1 MAIRTKSQLAAD
13 IAGLPNPITAVALK
27 ALLVN
32 MVDSLE
38 GLINEYTT
46 TQRDALTPYYG
57 QKIFNTTSARVEMYT
72 DDWFPIGQVGGN
84 ALNCS
89 ANPDYPAGLIGDMYV
104 VTNAG
109 KIGGGSG
116 KTVNAGAIVTC
127 IGGNAGGNE
136 AAVGAS
142 WKVTT
147 SA

>member
-1 MAIRTKSQLAAD
+1 MAVLNKTDLQTAIAA
-13 IAGLPNPITAVALK
+13 LPNPITRTSLLAVLSD
-27 ALLVN
+27 

-38 GLINEYTT
+38 GVIIEYTT
-46 TQRDALTPYYG
+46 VQRDALTPYYG

-89 ANPDYPAGLIGDMYV
+89 ANPDYPAGLLGDMYV

-127 IGGNAGGNE
+127 IGGNAGGSE
-136 AAVGAS
+136 ASVGAS

>member
-1 MAIRTKSQLAAD
+1 MAYTSKADLLAE
-13 IAGLPNPITAVALK
+13 IAGLPNPITATALK

-32 MVDSLE
+32 MVDSCE
-38 GLINEYTT
+38 DLIREFTT
-46 TQRDALTPYYG
+46 VQRDALTPFYG
-57 QKIFNTTSARVEMYT
+57 QKIFNTTSARVEMFT

-89 ANPDYPAGLIGDMYV
+89 ANPDYPAGLLGDMYV

-116 KTVNAGAIVTC
+116 KTVNVGAIVTC
-127 IGGNAGGNE
+127 IGGNAGGSE
-136 AAVGAS
+136 ASVGAS